1 MEVDSMTTNMLD
13 LFIEE
18 ASEHLQA
25 LNDNLLQLEKDP
37 TNGQLVSEIF
47 RSAHTFKGMSA
58 TMGFQQVADLT
69 HAMENVLDEV
79 RNNRLAVTEHL
90 VDIIFT
96 CTSHLETMV
105 SDIQHGGQ
113 GAADI
118 SKTVAD
124 LEALLHPEQETD
136 TAVEKTYRI
145 AIQIEEA
152 AILKAVRAVMCLERL
167 AEMGIISETTPDRE
181 AIELEEFEH
190 SFEVVLE
197 SAQTKEEIEAVIL
210 DISEI
215 EKVTVTEEVEE
226 VQIIEPIKKA
236 AKQTTKRLENK
247 TIRVQL
253 EKIEKL
259 MNVFE
264 ESVIER
270 ARIDEIAEK
279 TNNKELMEHLGRFS
293 SISKEIQNG
302 LLNMRMVPVDS
313 VFNRFPKMVRT
324 LAKELGKKIDLV
336 IEGADTEVDKIV
348 IDEIGDPL
356 VHLIRNSVDHGAET
370 VEVRRKNGKNE
381 TATINLKAF
390 HSGNNVVIE
399 IVDDGAGINKRK
411 VLEKAIAKNVVTR
424 AESTKMT
431 DSEIFD
437 LLFDSGF
444 STADQ
449 VSDLSGRGVGLD
461 VVRNTILKIGGKISV
476 ESSENAGSTFRIE
489 IPLTLSIIQSML
501 VATSERRYA
510 VPLANV
516 AEAITIN
523 PADIQHVH
531 GKDLINYRET
541 IIEVLDLG
549 ECFHETPLTDTDE
562 LLLLVVKNAKRTFG
576 LIIKDIIGQ
585 REIVL
590 KTLGGFFS
598 ESQIAFSGATILGDG
613 RVVLIL
619 NLETF

>member
-1 MEVDSMTTNMLD
+1 MTTNMLD

-136 TAVEKTYRI
+136 LTVEKTYRI

-181 AIELEEFEH
+181 AIELEEFEQ

-197 SAQTKEEIEAVIL
+197 SAQTKDEIKAVIL

-226 VQIIEPIKKA
+226 VRVIEPIKKA

-399 IVDDGAGINKRK
+399 IADDGAGINKRK

-431 DSEIFD
+431 DAEIFD

-549 ECFHETPLTDTDE
+549 ECLHETPLNDTDE
-562 LLLLVVKNAKRTFG
+562 LLLLVAKNAKRTFG

>member
-1 MEVDSMTTNMLD
+1 MTTNMLD

-124 LEALLHPEQETD
+124 LEALLHPEQETGL
-136 TAVEKTYRI
+136 AVEATYRI
-145 AIQIEEA
+145 SIQIEEA

-167 AEMGIISETTPDRE
+167 AEIGIISETSPDRE
-181 AIELEEFEH
+181 AIELEEFEQT
-190 SFEVVLE
+190 FEVVLE
-197 SAQTKEEIEAVIL
+197 TAQTKEEIEAVIL

-399 IVDDGAGINKRK
+399 IADDGAGINKRK

-576 LIIKDIIGQ
+576 FIIKDIIGQ

>member
-1 MEVDSMTTNMLD
+1 MTTNMLD

-136 TAVEKTYRI
+136 LTVEKTYRI

-181 AIELEEFEH
+181 AIELEEFEQ

-197 SAQTKEEIEAVIL
+197 SAQTKDEIKAVIL

-226 VQIIEPIKKA
+226 VRVIEPIKKA

-381 TATINLKAF
+381 TATISLKAF

-399 IVDDGAGINKRK
+399 IADDGAGINKRK

-431 DSEIFD
+431 DAEIFD

-549 ECFHETPLTDTDE
+549 ECFHETPLNDTDE

>member
-1 MEVDSMTTNMLD
+1 MTTNMLD

-37 TNGQLVSEIF
+37 TNGGLVSEIF

-79 RNNRLAVTEHL
+79 RNNQLVVTEHL

-118 SKTVAD
+118 TKTVAD
-124 LEALLHPEQETD
+124 LEALLSPEQEESTEATYQISIKIED
-136 TAVEKTYRI
+136 AAV
-145 AIQIEEA
+145 
-152 AILKAVRAVMCLERL
+152 LKAVRAVMCLERL
-167 AEMGIISETTPDRE
+167 AEIGIISDTTPDRE
-181 AIELEEFEH
+181 AIELEEFEQ
-190 SFEVVLE
+190 SFDVVLE
-197 SAQTKEEIEAVIL
+197 SSQTKEEIEAVLL

-215 EKVTVTEEVEE
+215 EKVTVKEEVEE
-226 VQIIEPIKKA
+226 TQIVEPIKKA

-399 IVDDGAGINKRK
+399 IADDGAGINKRK

-431 DSEIFD
+431 DTEIFD

-501 VATSERRYA
+501 VATAEYRYA

-516 AEAITIN
+516 AEAITIDRT
-523 PADIQHVH
+523 DIQHVH

-549 ECFHETPLTDTDE
+549 ECFHETPLKDTEE

-576 LIIKDIIGQ
+576 LVIKDIIGQ

-590 KTLGGFFS
+590 KTLGSFFS

>member
-1 MEVDSMTTNMLD
+1 MTTNMLD

-124 LEALLHPEQETD
+124 LEVLLHPEQETD

-399 IVDDGAGINKRK
+399 IADDGAGINKRK

>member
-1 MEVDSMTTNMLD
+1 MTTNMLD

-136 TAVEKTYRI
+136 LAVEKTYRI

-181 AIELEEFEH
+181 AIELEEFEQT
-190 SFEVVLE
+190 FEVVLE
-197 SAQTKEEIEAVIL
+197 SAQTKEEIEAVVL

-215 EKVTVTEEVEE
+215 EKVIVTEEVEE
-226 VQIIEPIKKA
+226 VQVIEPIKKA

-399 IVDDGAGINKRK
+399 IADDGAGINKRK

-431 DSEIFD
+431 DAEIFD

-549 ECFHETPLTDTDE
+549 ECFHETPLKDTDE

>member
-1 MEVDSMTTNMLD
+1 MTTNMLD

-37 TNGQLVSEIF
+37 ANGGLVSEIF

-79 RNNRLAVTEHL
+79 RNNRLVVTEHL

-105 SDIQHGGQ
+105 SDIQQGGQ

-118 SKTVAD
+118 TKTVAD
-124 LEALLHPEQETD
+124 LEALLHPEQE
-136 TAVEKTYRI
+136 KTTEATY
-145 AIQIEEA
+145 QISIKIEDA

-181 AIELEEFEH
+181 AIELEEFDQT
-190 SFEVVLE
+190 FEVVLE
-197 SAQTKEEIEAVIL
+197 SSQTKEEIEVTLL
-210 DISEI
+210 DISEV
-215 EKVTVTEEVEE
+215 EKVTVKEEVEE
-226 VQIIEPIKKA
+226 AQIVKPIKKA
-236 AKQTTKRLENK
+236 PKQTTKRLENK

-411 VLEKAIAKNVVTR
+411 VLEKAITKNVVTR

-461 VVRNTILKIGGKISV
+461 VVRNTIIKIGGKISV

-501 VATSERRYA
+501 VATAEYRYA

-523 PADIQHVH
+523 RMDIQHVH

-549 ECFHETPLTDTDE
+549 ECFHETPLKDSEE
-562 LLLLVVKNAKRTFG
+562 LLLLVVKNAKRIFG
-576 LIIKDIIGQ
+576 LVIKDIIGQ

-590 KTLGGFFS
+590 KTLGSFFS

>member
-1 MEVDSMTTNMLD
+1 MTTNMLD

-37 TNGQLVSEIF
+37 TNGGLVSEIF

-79 RNNRLAVTEHL
+79 RNNRLVVTEHL

-118 SKTVAD
+118 TKTVAD
-124 LEALLHPEQETD
+124 LEALLSPEQEESTE
-136 TAVEKTYRI
+136 ATY
-145 AIQIEEA
+145 QISIKIEDA

-167 AEMGIISETTPDRE
+167 AEIGIISDTTPDRE
-181 AIELEEFEH
+181 SIELEEFEQT
-190 SFEVVLE
+190 FEVVLE
-197 SAQTKEEIEAVIL
+197 SPQTKEEIEAVLL

-215 EKVTVTEEVEE
+215 EKVTVKEEVEE
-226 VQIIEPIKKA
+226 TQIVEPIKKT

-399 IVDDGAGINKRK
+399 IADDGAGINKRK

-431 DSEIFD
+431 DTEIFD

-501 VATSERRYA
+501 VATAEYRYA

-516 AEAITIN
+516 AEAITIDR
-523 PADIQHVH
+523 ADIQHVH

-549 ECFHETPLTDTDE
+549 ECFHETPLKDTEE

-576 LIIKDIIGQ
+576 LVIKDIIGQ

-590 KTLGGFFS
+590 KTLGSFFS

>member
-1 MEVDSMTTNMLD
+1 MTTNMLD

-25 LNDNLLQLEKDP
+25 LNDNLLKLEKEP

-113 GAADI
+113 GAEDI
-118 SKTVAD
+118 TKTVAD
-124 LEALLHPEQETD
+124 LEALLHPEQE
-136 TAVEKTYRI
+136 AELVVEKTYRI
-145 AIQIEEA
+145 QIQIEEA

-167 AEMGIISETTPDRE
+167 AEIGIISETLPDRE

-190 SFEVVLE
+190 TFEVVLE
-197 SAQTKEEIEAVIL
+197 SAQSKEEIEAVIL
-210 DISEI
+210 AISEI
-215 EKVTVTEEVEE
+215 EKVIVTEEVEE

-399 IVDDGAGINKRK
+399 IADDGAGINKRK
-411 VLEKAIAKNVVTR
+411 VLEKAITKNVVTR

-431 DSEIFD
+431 DAEIFD

-549 ECFHETPLTDTDE
+549 QCFHETPLKDTDE

-590 KTLGGFFS
+590 KTLGSFFS

>member
-1 MEVDSMTTNMLD
+1 MTTNMLD

-37 TNGQLVSEIF
+37 ANGGLVSEIF

-79 RNNRLAVTEHL
+79 RNNRLVVTEHL

-118 SKTVAD
+118 TKTVAD
-124 LEALLHPEQETD
+124 LEALLSPEQEESTE
-136 TAVEKTYRI
+136 ATY
-145 AIQIEEA
+145 QISIKIEDA

-167 AEMGIISETTPDRE
+167 AEIGIISDTTPDRE
-181 AIELEEFEH
+181 AIELEEFEQT
-190 SFEVVLE
+190 FEVVLE
-197 SAQTKEEIEAVIL
+197 SSQTKEEIEAVLL

-215 EKVTVTEEVEE
+215 EKVTVKEEVEE
-226 VQIIEPIKKA
+226 AQIVEPIKKT

-399 IVDDGAGINKRK
+399 IADDGAGINKRK

-431 DSEIFD
+431 DTEIFD

-501 VATSERRYA
+501 VATAEYRYA

-516 AEAITIN
+516 AEAITIDR
-523 PADIQHVH
+523 ADIQHVH

-549 ECFHETPLTDTDE
+549 ECFHETPLKDTEE

-576 LIIKDIIGQ
+576 LVIKDIIGQ

-590 KTLGGFFS
+590 KTLGSFFS

>member
-1 MEVDSMTTNMLD
+1 MTTNMLD

-25 LNDNLLQLEKDP
+25 LNDNLLQLEKEP

-118 SKTVAD
+118 TKTVSD
-124 LEALLHPEQETD
+124 LEALLHPEQE
-136 TAVEKTYRI
+136 AELVVEKTYRI
-145 AIQIEEA
+145 QIQIEEA

-167 AEMGIISETTPDRE
+167 AEIGIISETMPERE

-190 SFEVVLE
+190 TFEVVLE
-197 SAQTKEEIEAVIL
+197 SAQSKEEIEAVIL
-210 DISEI
+210 AISEI
-215 EKVTVTEEVEE
+215 EKVIVTEEVEE

-399 IVDDGAGINKRK
+399 IADDGAGINKRK
-411 VLEKAIAKNVVTR
+411 VLEKAITKNVVTR

-431 DSEIFD
+431 DAEIFD

-549 ECFHETPLTDTDE
+549 QCFHETPLNDTDE

-590 KTLGGFFS
+590 KTLGSFFS

>member
-1 MEVDSMTTNMLD
+1 MTTNMLD

-37 TNGQLVSEIF
+37 TNGGLVSEIF

-79 RNNRLAVTEHL
+79 RNNRLVVTEHL

-118 SKTVAD
+118 TKTVAD
-124 LEALLHPEQETD
+124 LEALLSPEQEESTE
-136 TAVEKTYRI
+136 ATY
-145 AIQIEEA
+145 QISIKIEDA

-167 AEMGIISETTPDRE
+167 AEIGIISDTTPDRE
-181 AIELEEFEH
+181 AIELEEFEQT
-190 SFEVVLE
+190 FEVVLE
-197 SAQTKEEIEAVIL
+197 STQTKEEIEAVLL

-215 EKVTVTEEVEE
+215 EKVTVKEEVEE
-226 VQIIEPIKKA
+226 TQIVEPIKKN

-399 IVDDGAGINKRK
+399 IADDGAGINKRK

-431 DSEIFD
+431 DTEIFD

-501 VATSERRYA
+501 VATAEYRYA

-516 AEAITIN
+516 AEAITIDR
-523 PADIQHVH
+523 ADIQHVH

-549 ECFHETPLTDTDE
+549 ECFHETPLKDTEE

-576 LIIKDIIGQ
+576 LVIKDIIGQ

-590 KTLGGFFS
+590 KTLGSFFS

>member
-1 MEVDSMTTNMLD
+1 MTTNMLD

-37 TNGQLVSEIF
+37 TNGGLVSEIF

-79 RNNRLAVTEHL
+79 RNNRLVVTEHL

-118 SKTVAD
+118 TKTVAD
-124 LEALLHPEQETD
+124 LEALLSPEQEEPTE
-136 TAVEKTYRI
+136 ATY
-145 AIQIEEA
+145 QISIKIEDA

-167 AEMGIISETTPDRE
+167 AEIGIISDTTPDRE
-181 AIELEEFEH
+181 AIELEEFEQT
-190 SFEVVLE
+190 FEVVLE
-197 SAQTKEEIEAVIL
+197 SSQTKEEIEAVLL

-215 EKVTVTEEVEE
+215 EKVTIKEEVEE
-226 VQIIEPIKKA
+226 VQIAEPIKKT

-370 VEVRRKNGKNE
+370 VEVRRENGKNE

-390 HSGNNVVIE
+390 HSGNNVIIE
-399 IVDDGAGINKRK
+399 IADDGAGINKRK

-431 DSEIFD
+431 DTEIFD

-501 VATSERRYA
+501 VATAEYRYA

-516 AEAITIN
+516 AEAITIDR
-523 PADIQHVH
+523 ADIQHVH

-549 ECFHETPLTDTDE
+549 ECFHETPLKDTEE

-576 LIIKDIIGQ
+576 LVIKDIIGQ

-590 KTLGGFFS
+590 KTLGSFFS

>member
-1 MEVDSMTTNMLD
+1 MTTNMLD

-136 TAVEKTYRI
+136 LAVEKTYRI
-145 AIQIEEA
+145 QIRIEEA

-181 AIELEEFEH
+181 AIELEEFEQ

-197 SAQTKEEIEAVIL
+197 SAQTKEEIEAVVL

-226 VQIIEPIKKA
+226 VQVIEPIKKA

-279 TNNKELMEHLGRFS
+279 RIT
-293 SISKEIQNG
+293 
-302 LLNMRMVPVDS
+302 
-313 VFNRFPKMVRT
+313 
-324 LAKELGKKIDLV
+324 
-336 IEGADTEVDKIV
+336 
-348 IDEIGDPL
+348 
-356 VHLIRNSVDHGAET
+356 
-370 VEVRRKNGKNE
+370 KN
-381 TATINLKAF
+381 
-390 HSGNNVVIE
+390 
-399 IVDDGAGINKRK
+399 
-411 VLEKAIAKNVVTR
+411 
-424 AESTKMT
+424 
-431 DSEIFD
+431 
-437 LLFDSGF
+437 
-444 STADQ
+444 
-449 VSDLSGRGVGLD
+449 
-461 VVRNTILKIGGKISV
+461 
-476 ESSENAGSTFRIE
+476 
-489 IPLTLSIIQSML
+489 
-501 VATSERRYA
+501 
-510 VPLANV
+510 
-516 AEAITIN
+516 
-523 PADIQHVH
+523 
-531 GKDLINYRET
+531 
-541 IIEVLDLG
+541 
-549 ECFHETPLTDTDE
+549 
-562 LLLLVVKNAKRTFG
+562 
-576 LIIKDIIGQ
+576 
-585 REIVL
+585 
-590 KTLGGFFS
+590 
-598 ESQIAFSGATILGDG
+598 
-613 RVVLIL
+613 
-619 NLETF
+619 

>member
-1 MEVDSMTTNMLD
+1 MTTNMLD

-37 TNGQLVSEIF
+37 TNGGLVSEIF

-79 RNNRLAVTEHL
+79 RNNRLVVTEHL

-118 SKTVAD
+118 TKTVAD
-124 LEALLHPEQETD
+124 LEALLSPEQEESTE
-136 TAVEKTYRI
+136 ATY
-145 AIQIEEA
+145 QISIKIEDA

-167 AEMGIISETTPDRE
+167 AEIGIISDTTPDRE
-181 AIELEEFEH
+181 AIELEEFEQT
-190 SFEVVLE
+190 FEVVLE
-197 SAQTKEEIEAVIL
+197 SSQTKEEIEAVLL

-215 EKVTVTEEVEE
+215 EKVAVKEEVEE
-226 VQIIEPIKKA
+226 VQIAEPIKKT

-381 TATINLKAF
+381 TATINLKAY

-399 IVDDGAGINKRK
+399 IADDGAGINKRK

-431 DSEIFD
+431 DTEIFD

-501 VATSERRYA
+501 VATAEYRYA

-516 AEAITIN
+516 AEAITIDR
-523 PADIQHVH
+523 ADIQHVH

-549 ECFHETPLTDTDE
+549 ECFHETPLKDTEE

-576 LIIKDIIGQ
+576 LVIKDIIGQ

-590 KTLGGFFS
+590 KTLGSFFS

>member
-1 MEVDSMTTNMLD
+1 MTTNMLD

-25 LNDNLLQLEKDP
+25 LNDNLLQLEKEP

-118 SKTVAD
+118 TKTVSD
-124 LEALLHPEQETD
+124 LEALLHPEQE
-136 TAVEKTYRI
+136 AELVVEKTYRI
-145 AIQIEEA
+145 QIQIEEA
-152 AILKAVRAVMCLERL
+152 AILKSVRAVMCLERL
-167 AEMGIISETTPDRE
+167 AEIGIISETLPDRE

-190 SFEVVLE
+190 TFEVVLE
-197 SAQTKEEIEAVIL
+197 SAQSKEEIEAVIL
-210 DISEI
+210 AISEI
-215 EKVTVTEEVEE
+215 EKVIVTEEVEE

-399 IVDDGAGINKRK
+399 IADDGAGINKRK
-411 VLEKAIAKNVVTR
+411 VLEKAITKNVVTR

-431 DSEIFD
+431 DAEIFD

-549 ECFHETPLTDTDE
+549 QCFHETPLKDTDE

>member
-1 MEVDSMTTNMLD
+1 MTTNMLD

-37 TNGQLVSEIF
+37 TNGGLVSEIF

-79 RNNRLAVTEHL
+79 RNNRLVVTEHL

-118 SKTVAD
+118 TKTVAD
-124 LEALLHPEQETD
+124 LEALLSPEQQESTE
-136 TAVEKTYRI
+136 ATY
-145 AIQIEEA
+145 QISIKIEDA

-167 AEMGIISETTPDRE
+167 AEIGIISDTTPDRE
-181 AIELEEFEH
+181 AIELEEFEQT
-190 SFEVVLE
+190 FEVVLE
-197 SAQTKEEIEAVIL
+197 STQTKEEIEAVLL

-215 EKVTVTEEVEE
+215 EKVTVKEEVEE
-226 VQIIEPIKKA
+226 TQIVEPIKKT

-399 IVDDGAGINKRK
+399 IADDGAGINKRK

-431 DSEIFD
+431 DTEIFD

-501 VATSERRYA
+501 VATAEYRYA

-516 AEAITIN
+516 AEAITIDR
-523 PADIQHVH
+523 ADIQHVH

-549 ECFHETPLTDTDE
+549 ECFHETPLKDTEE

-576 LIIKDIIGQ
+576 LVIKDIIGQ

-590 KTLGGFFS
+590 KTLGSFFS

>member
-1 MEVDSMTTNMLD
+1 MTTNMLD

-25 LNDNLLQLEKDP
+25 LNDNLLQLEKEP

-118 SKTVAD
+118 TKTVAD
-124 LEALLHPEQETD
+124 LEALLHPEQE
-136 TAVEKTYRI
+136 AELVVEKTYRI
-145 AIQIEEA
+145 QIQIEEA

-167 AEMGIISETTPDRE
+167 AEIGIISETLPDRE

-190 SFEVVLE
+190 TFEVVLE
-197 SAQTKEEIEAVIL
+197 SAQSKEEIEAVIL
-210 DISEI
+210 AISEI
-215 EKVTVTEEVEE
+215 EKVIVTEEVEE

-399 IVDDGAGINKRK
+399 IADDGAGINKRK
-411 VLEKAIAKNVVTR
+411 VLEKAITKNVVTR

-431 DSEIFD
+431 DAEIFD

-523 PADIQHVH
+523 PSDIQHVH

-549 ECFHETPLTDTDE
+549 QCFHETPLKDTDE

>member
-1 MEVDSMTTNMLD
+1 MTTNMLD

-152 AILKAVRAVMCLERL
+152 AILKAVRAVMCIERL

-324 LAKELGKKIDLV
+324 LAKELGKKIDLM

-399 IVDDGAGINKRK
+399 IADDGAGINKRK

>member
-1 MEVDSMTTNMLD
+1 MTTNMLD

-37 TNGQLVSEIF
+37 TNSGLVSEIF

-79 RNNRLAVTEHL
+79 RNNRLVVTEHL

-118 SKTVAD
+118 TKTVAD
-124 LEALLHPEQETD
+124 LEALLSPEQEESTE
-136 TAVEKTYRI
+136 ATY
-145 AIQIEEA
+145 QISIKIEDA

-167 AEMGIISETTPDRE
+167 AEIGIISDTTPDRE
-181 AIELEEFEH
+181 AIELEEFEQT
-190 SFEVVLE
+190 FEVVLE
-197 SAQTKEEIEAVIL
+197 SSQTKEEIEAVLL

-215 EKVTVTEEVEE
+215 EKVTVKEEVEE
-226 VQIIEPIKKA
+226 TQIVEPIKKT

-399 IVDDGAGINKRK
+399 IADDGAGINKRK

-431 DSEIFD
+431 DTEIFD

-501 VATSERRYA
+501 VTTAEYRYA

-516 AEAITIN
+516 AEAITIDR
-523 PADIQHVH
+523 ADIQHVH

-549 ECFHETPLTDTDE
+549 ECFHETPLKDTEE

-576 LIIKDIIGQ
+576 LVIKDIIGQ

-590 KTLGGFFS
+590 KTLGSFFS

-619 NLETF
+619 NLESF

>member
-1 MEVDSMTTNMLD
+1 MEVGSMTTNMLD

-399 IVDDGAGINKRK
+399 IADDGAGINKRK

>member
-1 MEVDSMTTNMLD
+1 MTTNMLD

-25 LNDNLLQLEKDP
+25 LNDNLLQLEKEP

-118 SKTVAD
+118 TKTVAD
-124 LEALLHPEQETD
+124 LEALLHPEQE
-136 TAVEKTYRI
+136 AELVVEKTYRI
-145 AIQIEEA
+145 QIQIEEA

-167 AEMGIISETTPDRE
+167 VEIGIISETLPDRE

-190 SFEVVLE
+190 TFEVVLE
-197 SAQTKEEIEAVIL
+197 SAQSKEEIEAVIL
-210 DISEI
+210 AISEI
-215 EKVTVTEEVEE
+215 EKVIVTEEVEE

-399 IVDDGAGINKRK
+399 IADDGAGINKRK
-411 VLEKAIAKNVVTR
+411 VLEKAITKNVVTR

-431 DSEIFD
+431 DAEIFD

-549 ECFHETPLTDTDE
+549 QCFHETPLKDTDE

>member
-1 MEVDSMTTNMLD
+1 MTTNMLD

-25 LNDNLLQLEKDP
+25 LNDNLLQLEKEP

-118 SKTVAD
+118 TKTVSD
-124 LEALLHPEQETD
+124 LEALLHPEQE
-136 TAVEKTYRI
+136 AELVVEKTYRI
-145 AIQIEEA
+145 QIQIEEA

-167 AEMGIISETTPDRE
+167 AEIGIISETMPERE

-190 SFEVVLE
+190 TFEVVLE
-197 SAQTKEEIEAVIL
+197 SAQSKEEIEAVIL
-210 DISEI
+210 AISEI
-215 EKVTVTEEVEE
+215 EKVIVTEEVEE

-399 IVDDGAGINKRK
+399 IADDGAGINKRK
-411 VLEKAIAKNVVTR
+411 VLEKAITKNVVTR

-431 DSEIFD
+431 DAEIFD

-549 ECFHETPLTDTDE
+549 QCFHETPLNDTDE

>member
-1 MEVDSMTTNMLD
+1 MTTNMLD

-25 LNDNLLQLEKDP
+25 LNDNLLQLEKEP

-118 SKTVAD
+118 TKTVAD
-124 LEALLHPEQETD
+124 LEALLHPEQE
-136 TAVEKTYRI
+136 AELVVEKTYRI
-145 AIQIEEA
+145 QIQIEEA

-167 AEMGIISETTPDRE
+167 AEIGIISETLPDRE
-181 AIELEEFEH
+181 AIELEGFEH
-190 SFEVVLE
+190 TFEVVLE
-197 SAQTKEEIEAVIL
+197 SAQSKEEIEAVIL
-210 DISEI
+210 AISEI
-215 EKVTVTEEVEE
+215 EKVIVTEEVEE

-399 IVDDGAGINKRK
+399 IADDGAGINKRK
-411 VLEKAIAKNVVTR
+411 VLEKAITKNVVTR

-431 DSEIFD
+431 DAEIFD

-549 ECFHETPLTDTDE
+549 QCFHETPLKDTDE

-590 KTLGGFFS
+590 KTLGSFFS

>member
-1 MEVDSMTTNMLD
+1 MTTNMLD

-136 TAVEKTYRI
+136 LAVEKTYRI
-145 AIQIEEA
+145 QIQIEEA

-167 AEMGIISETTPDRE
+167 AEMGIISETLPDRE
-181 AIELEEFEH
+181 AIELEEFEQ

-197 SAQTKEEIEAVIL
+197 SAQTKDEIEAVIL

-226 VQIIEPIKKA
+226 VQVIEPIKKA

-399 IVDDGAGINKRK
+399 IADDGAGINKRK

-431 DSEIFD
+431 DAEIFD

-549 ECFHETPLTDTDE
+549 ECFHETPLKDTDE